1 MARKNSGDRRN
12 AVPVPE
18 ISRHVGRTTWGRL
31 FGYYLIVA
39 VVIGTLTHF
48 FPSRSILEQIRT
60 RRETALSAR
69 ALFARLGESNF
80 FPTGTPD
87 WIDAVVQIIGAL
99 LLALPLAFVYVRT
112 RTSQKYDQSII
123 QTVIMLPIVV
133 TAILVVVQDS
143 LALAF
148 SLAGIV
154 AAVRFRNNLKESGDA
169 TYIFASIGIGFAAG
183 IHALSVAMVLSVS
196 FVLLELGLW
205 RVNAT
210 AEFERM
216 FARFCAPSGADLAEI
231 QAVARA
237 DAARPALAAPRAAP
251 RNGTLA
257 PASGIREQTADALA
271 DAIVPNG
278 SRPTEKLR
286 VHCTD
291 LDGARPL
298 VEALLDAEA
307 KDWTFVTA
315 LRHPGGGGLLE
326 YAVRP
331 RKRRPLPE
339 LRHLL
344 LADAGPHVIAA
355 E

>member
-1 MARKNSGDRRN
+1 MAKKDTSARHAGP
-12 AVPVPE
+12 AVPERP
-18 ISRHVGRTTWGRL
+18 RHVGRTTWARL
-31 FGYYLIVA
+31 LGYYVIVGL
-39 VVIGTLTHF
+39 VLGTLTHF
-48 FPSRSILEQIRT
+48 FPSRSILEQIRN
-60 RRETALSAR
+60 RRETALSAS
-69 ALFARLGESNF
+69 ALFARLGDATL

-87 WIDAVVQIIGAL
+87 WIDAVVQITGAL

-169 TYIFASIGIGFAAG
+169 TYIFGSIGIGFAAG
-183 IHALSVAMVLSVS
+183 IHALSVATVLSVA

-216 FARFCAPSGADLAEI
+216 FARFCEPSGAD
-231 QAVARA
+231 RA
-237 DAARPALAAPRAAP
+237 DIEAAVLGEPLPPAGAGAAALPVVAAPDPAT
-251 RNGTLA
+251 NGRH
-257 PASGIREQTADALA
+257 PAER
-271 DAIVPNG
+271 
-278 SRPTEKLR
+278 LR

-291 LDGARPL
+291 LDAARPL

-307 KDWTFVTA
+307 KRWTFLTA
-315 LRHPGGGGLLE
+315 TRHPGGGGLLE
-326 YAVRP
+326 YDVRP
-331 RKRRPLPE
+331 RKRITLPQ
-339 LRHLL
+339 LRERL
-344 LADAGPHVIAA
+344 LAQASPQVIAA
-355 E
+355 D

>member
-1 MARKNSGDRRN
+1 MAKKDASARHNGP
-12 AVPVPE
+12 PVPE
-18 ISRHVGRTTWGRL
+18 PPRHVGRTTWARL
-31 FGYYLIVA
+31 FGYYIV
-39 VVIGTLTHF
+39 VGFLLGTLTHF
-48 FPSRSILEQIRT
+48 FPSRSILEQIRN
-60 RRETALSAR
+60 RRQTALSAS
-69 ALFARLGESNF
+69 ALFARLGDATL

-87 WIDAVVQIIGAL
+87 WIDAVVQITGAL

-169 TYIFASIGIGFAAG
+169 TYIFGSIGIGFAAG
-183 IHALSVAMVLSVS
+183 IHALSVAMVLSVA

-216 FARFCAPSGADLAEI
+216 FARFCAPSSAD
-231 QAVARA
+231 RA
-237 DAARPALAAPRAAP
+237 DIAAATRAEPAPVPATPRIASIPSVSAAAP
-251 RNGTLA
+251 A
-257 PASGIREQTADALA
+257 PAVDPVAG
-271 DAIVPNG
+271 NG
-278 SRPTEKLR
+278 KHSAERLR

-291 LDGARPL
+291 LDAARPV

-307 KDWTFVTA
+307 KRWTFITA
-315 LRHPGGGGLLE
+315 TRHSGGSGLLE
-326 YAVRP
+326 YDVRP
-331 RKRRPLPE
+331 RKRLTLQQIRD
-339 LRHLL
+339 RL
-344 LADAGPHVIAA
+344 LAEASPQVIAA
-355 E
+355 D

>member
-1 MARKNSGDRRN
+1 MAKKDAN
-12 AVPVPE
+12 ARHAGPSVPE
-18 ISRHVGRTTWGRL
+18 PPRHVGRTTWARL
-31 FGYYLIVA
+31 IGYYL
-39 VVIGTLTHF
+39 VVGFILGTLTHF
-48 FPSRSILEQIRT
+48 FPSRSILEQMRN
-60 RRETALSAR
+60 RRQAALSAS
-69 ALFARLGESNF
+69 ALFARLGDATL

-87 WIDAVVQIIGAL
+87 WIDAVVQITGAL

-169 TYIFASIGIGFAAG
+169 TYIFGSIGIGFAAG
-183 IHALSVAMVLSVS
+183 IHALSVAMVLSVT

-216 FARFCAPSGADLAEI
+216 FARFCEPSGADRADI
-231 QAVARA
+231 AAAARA
-237 DAARPALAAPRAAP
+237 EPPRAEPALALAAPGTAVPLHAAQGIVAPSGTDGKRAAE
-251 RNGTLA
+251 R
-257 PASGIREQTADALA
+257 
-271 DAIVPNG
+271 
-278 SRPTEKLR
+278 LR

-291 LDGARPL
+291 LDAARPL

-307 KDWTFVTA
+307 KRWTFLTA
-315 LRHPGGGGLLE
+315 TRHPGGGGLLE
-326 YAVRP
+326 YEVRP
-331 RKRRPLPE
+331 RKRITVMQIRE
-339 LRHLL
+339 RL
-344 LADAGPHVIAA
+344 LAEAGPQVIAA
-355 E
+355 D